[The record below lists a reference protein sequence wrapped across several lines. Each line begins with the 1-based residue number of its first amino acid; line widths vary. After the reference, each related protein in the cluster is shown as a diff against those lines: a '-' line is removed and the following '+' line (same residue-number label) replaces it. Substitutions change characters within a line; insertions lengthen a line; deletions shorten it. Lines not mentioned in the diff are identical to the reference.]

1 MIKKILPI
9 LAICLCIFA
18 CDNEPLEGEFVTD
31 DTTMDGG
38 DTDGD
43 GGGDTTDPDPT
54 AGTFSAKVDGADF
67 FASGTNVSAG
77 ISIGTYAIAARDN
90 TTGDEILI
98 TVESPTLGEIPFNF
112 GTGPTVGGA
121 YDPAFDDDDPDESA
135 YLSVGEADSPGVIN
149 ITELDLTAGQTSGTF
164 SFTAKREVFNDAGEI
179 VEEFVEITEGMFTDV
194 FYTGDLGGTD
204 DNIFKA
210 DLDGTELGATTILV
224 STVEFAGET
233 VLTIS
238 GINDTTNQ
246 VLGLQFN
253 LDLTPGTYEF
263 ESLPSP
269 GATIMT
275 YNPDAADPS
284 VVFGSQSGG
293 NFTITEITADGRY
306 IGTFELILQN
316 FVDPAA
322 PTIEVTNGEFDVK
335 PL

>member
-1 MIKKILPI
+1 MIKKILPV
-9 LAICLCIFA
+9 LALCLCIFA
-18 CDNEPLEGEFVTD
+18 CENEPLEGEFVTD
-31 DTTMDGG
+31 DTTVDGG
-38 DTDGD
+38 GMGD
-43 GGGDTTDPDPT
+43 GGGDSTDPDPT
-54 AGTFSAKVDGADF
+54 AGTFSAKVDGVDF
-67 FASGTNVSAG
+67 FASGTNVVAG

-90 TTGDEILI
+90 VTGDEILI
-98 TVESPTLGEIPFNF
+98 TVETPTLGELPFNF
-112 GTGPTVGGA
+112 ETGSTVGAA
-121 YDPAFDDDDPDESA
+121 YDPTFDDDDPESSA
-135 YLSVGEADSPGVIN
+135 YVALGEADTPGVITL
-149 ITELDLTAGQTSGTF
+149 TELNLDSGQTSGTF
-164 SFTAKREVFNDAGEI
+164 SFTAKREVFNDDGEI
-179 VEEFVEITEGMFTDV
+179 VEEFVEITEGEFSDV

-204 DNIFKA
+204 DNVFKA

-253 LDLTPGTYEF
+253 LALTPGTYEF

-293 NFTITEITADGRY
+293 SLTITEITADGRY
-306 IGTFELILQN
+306 IGTFELTLQN
-316 FVDPAA
+316 FIDPAA
-322 PTIEVTNGEFDVK
+322 PTIEVTNGEFNVS